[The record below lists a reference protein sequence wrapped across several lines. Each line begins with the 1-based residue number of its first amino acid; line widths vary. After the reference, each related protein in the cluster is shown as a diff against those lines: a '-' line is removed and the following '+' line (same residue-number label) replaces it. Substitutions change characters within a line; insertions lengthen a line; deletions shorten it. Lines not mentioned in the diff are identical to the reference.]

1 MIEIF
6 KGVTIIHSKSLECK
20 SEYKLNR
27 IKPTKLTFD
36 SFPHK
41 RRPLYPSD
49 FKMQNSELSSRPL
62 GKEGWRRNV
71 GTFQTNLT
79 LHKGLD
85 EAPEGQVKT
94 SFMLR

>member
-1 MIEIF
+1 
-6 KGVTIIHSKSLECK
+6 
-20 SEYKLNR
+20 
-27 IKPTKLTFD
+27 
-36 SFPHK
+36 
-41 RRPLYPSD
+41 
-49 FKMQNSELSSRPL
+49 MQNSELSSRPL
-62 GKEGWRRNV
+62 GKEDWRRNV